1 MTPFLR
7 AAIGALALSASPL
20 LAQTPT
26 CVAHIDTLRDTIYA
40 ILTPGHPTD
49 EVAPA
54 ALTPVVRALTN
65 AEDGM
70 RMIGVVSLGAGPTG
84 PILDLRVGG
93 PPQPPPPAMT
103 ELPGPWAFTLHRNGT
118 ITGAHALT
126 PSRPTALNGAL
137 APLFA
142 HTGVPYP
149 SDVAADSLSLHVAF
163 RVGHD
168 GALATAPLVIRR
180 IYILPIKQQAQSLP
194 ATPRLKSTV
203 PDTAVVQFAVTPD
216 GTVDTTTFYPIRARS
231 QTSLDAI
238 RAALP
243 SLHFAP
249 ALALN
254 DCPARTVLSQRFVM
268 HQ

>member
-93 PPQPPPPAMT
+93 PPQPLPPAMT

-126 PSRPTALNGAL
+126 PSRPISLLACCVRFVLSVSAHLMYLVSVKICEVRVKVSPGGQLSGRPKALTRHALNFLRRSWAN
-137 APLFA
+137 
-142 HTGVPYP
+142 VE
-149 SDVAADSLSLHVAF
+149 ADH
-163 RVGHD
+163 
-168 GALATAPLVIRR
+168 P
-180 IYILPIKQQAQSLP
+180 
-194 ATPRLKSTV
+194 
-203 PDTAVVQFAVTPD
+203 
-216 GTVDTTTFYPIRARS
+216 
-231 QTSLDAI
+231 
-238 RAALP
+238 
-243 SLHFAP
+243 
-249 ALALN
+249 
-254 DCPARTVLSQRFVM
+254 
-268 HQ
+268 